1 MSKVSTRAYL
11 PNIDI
16 YNRFKSANNQ
26 IHLSTPLT
34 FKNVCNAFKNGYIL
48 KGGITTP
55 GHQESEPG
63 GNGMLH
69 NSITATFTDIM

>member
-1 MSKVSTRAYL
+1 MSKVSTRSDLA
-11 PNIDI
+11 NTAIH
-16 YNRFKSANNQ
+16 NQFKSAKNQ

-34 FKNVCNAFKNGYIL
+34 FKNVCNAFKDGYIL

-63 GNGMLH
+63 SNGMLH